1 MNKTKKIKKASIL
14 GIIGN
19 IFLCIIK
26 GIIGLITNSRA
37 MIADAFNSATD
48 IFTSLMT
55 FIGNK
60 IASKP
65 RDDDHNL
72 GHGKAEYIYSM
83 LISVTM
89 IFMSITIFK
98 DSITSLIN
106 QNTYEY
112 SIYLVYICIITIIAK
127 ISLYLYT
134 NKIAKIYGNLLIK
147 ASSKDHLIDSIITFF
162 NLISCLLAKAN
173 IYILDP
179 IVGIGISIWIIYTAI
194 TIFKESYNVLMDKSI
209 SDNTKQKV
217 IETINKHS
225 EIKKIN
231 HFNSTPIG
239 YQYQISFTIFVDG
252 NLSTY
257 ESHAIADK
265 LEKEIT
271 NNNDDIYL
279 TVIHVNPIDIDKND
293 KEIRND
299 KIDKDIK
306 IDNSKNNFKIK
317 MKIL

>member
-1 MNKTKKIKKASIL
+1 MKNQKIKTASIL

-19 IFLCIIK
+19 LFLSIIK
-26 GIIGLITNSRA
+26 GIIGYITKSQA
-37 MIADAFNSATD
+37 MIADAFNSAGD

-83 LISVTM
+83 LISITM
-89 IFMSITIFK
+89 IFMALVIFK

-106 QNTYEY
+106 KETYEY
-112 SIYLVYICIITIIAK
+112 SNWLIIICIITIIVK
-127 ISLYLYT
+127 ISLYIYT
-134 NKIAKIYGNLLIK
+134 TKLAKKYNNLLIK

-162 NLISCLLAKAN
+162 NLISCLLAKSN

-194 TIFKESYNVLMDKSI
+194 NIFKESYNVLMDKSI
-209 SDNTKQKV
+209 SEDTKQKV
-217 IETINKHS
+217 LDTIKQYK

-257 ESHAIADK
+257 DSHAIADK

-279 TVIHVNPIDIDKND
+279 TVIHVNPIDIN
-293 KEIRND
+293 KEYRT
-299 KIDKDIK
+299 KE
-306 IDNSKNNFKIK
+306 SKNPNKR
-317 MKIL
+317 

>member
-1 MNKTKKIKKASIL
+1 MKNKKIKEASIL

-19 IFLCIIK
+19 LFLLIIK
-26 GIIGLITNSRA
+26 GTIGLITNSRA
-37 MIADAFNSATD
+37 MIADAFNSAGD

-83 LISVTM
+83 IISITM
-89 IFMSITIFK
+89 IFMSLIILK
-98 DSITSLIN
+98 DAIISLIN
-106 QNTYEY
+106 KNTYQY
-112 SIYLVYICIITIIAK
+112 SIWLVVICMTTIVVK
-127 ISLYLYT
+127 ISLYIYT
-134 NKIAKIYGNLLIK
+134 NAIAKKYDSLLIK
-147 ASSKDHLIDSIITFF
+147 ANSKDHLIDSIITFF

-194 TIFKESYNVLMDKSI
+194 HIFEESYHVLMDKSI
-209 SDNTKQKV
+209 SNETKQKV
-217 IETINKHS
+217 LDTINKYK
-225 EIKKIN
+225 EIKKIR
-231 HFNSTPIG
+231 HFNSTPVG

-265 LEKEIT
+265 LEKDIT
-271 NNNDDIYL
+271 NNNEDIYL
-279 TVIHVNPIDIDKND
+279 TVIHVNPI
-293 KEIRND
+293 EE
-299 KIDKDIK
+299 
-306 IDNSKNNFKIK
+306 
-317 MKIL
+317 

>member
-1 MNKTKKIKKASIL
+1 MKKSKKLKTASIL
-14 GIIGN
+14 GIVGN
-19 IFLCIIK
+19 LFLLAIK
-26 GIIGLITNSRA
+26 GLIGFMTNSRA
-37 MIADAFNSATD
+37 MIADAFNSAGD

-83 LISVTM
+83 IISVTM
-89 IFMSITIFK
+89 IFMSIIIFK
-98 DSITSLIN
+98 DSLVSLIN
-106 QNTYEY
+106 QNKYEY
-112 SIYLVYICIITIIAK
+112 SIWLAIICIITIIVK
-127 ISLYLYT
+127 LSLYFYT
-134 NKIAKIYGNLLIK
+134 NKLAKKYNNLLIK

-162 NLISCLLAKAN
+162 NLISCLLVKAD
-173 IYILDP
+173 IYFLDP
-179 IVGIGISIWIIYTAI
+179 IVGIGISFWITYTAVN
-194 TIFKESYNVLMDKSI
+194 IFKESYNVLMDKSI
-209 SDNTKQKV
+209 SNDTKQKV
-217 IETINKHS
+217 LDIINKY
-225 EIKKIN
+225 EEVKKIN

-239 YQYQISFTIFVDG
+239 YKYQISFTIFVDG

-279 TVIHVNPIDIDKND
+279 TVIHVNPIDVN
-293 KEIRND
+293 KE
-299 KIDKDIK
+299 
-306 IDNSKNNFKIK
+306 S
-317 MKIL
+317 